1 MQNKQY
7 QYKFTRLLNNFVNLH
22 IFSLIDVGNFEVWM
36 CKIEQFFY
44 FSFYDVNALI
54 RKRFQKLEKR
64 KKKGG
69 GGGASLL

>member
-44 FSFYDVNALI
+44 FAFYDVNALI

-64 KKKGG
+64 KKR